1 MTTSNKAV
9 SVYVHFPFCVKKC
22 AYCAFFSK
30 PCRDEKLFDDYTN
43 ALIKRIKSMPRLDVN
58 TVYFGGGT
66 PSVLGSERLCR
77 TLDVITRSLNMR
89 TDAEITVEVNPGTI
103 DAEGLKRLKNGGFN
117 RLSIG
122 MQSAND
128 KTLSVLGRIHSNA
141 DFLRCYEHACG
152 YFDNVSVDLI
162 FALPEDDFDN
172 TVNQIINLSPSHVSA
187 YSLILEEGTPLYNKR
202 NDFHL
207 PSEDEEERQYESLC
221 NALSFAGYTHYEV
234 SSFAKEGRES
244 KHNTVYWERGDYIGI
259 GPSAHSYYN
268 GKRFTVPAD
277 TGRFIKNAS
286 LPFLSDTDYD
296 TAPVISETESEEE
309 RIMLG
314 LRLAKGVMLTESKLK
329 TAKRF
334 ADMGFG
340 KIENGVFSL
349 NDKGFRVSNSII
361 AALI

>member
-30 PCRDEKLFDDYTN
+30 PCRDEKLFDDYTS
-43 ALIKRIKSMPRLDVN
+43 ALICRIKSMPRLDVG

-66 PSVLGSERLCR
+66 PSVLGSARLCR
-77 TLDVITRSLNMR
+77 ILDGITHSLNVSA
-89 TDAEITVEVNPGTI
+89 DAEITVEVNPGTI
-103 DAEGLKRLKNGGFN
+103 GAEGLEDLKSGGFN
-117 RLSIG
+117 RISIG

-128 KTLSVLGRIHSNA
+128 KTLDTLGRIHSN
-141 DFLRCYEHACG
+141 DGFLRCYEHARK

-172 TVNQIINLSPSHVSA
+172 TISQVVDLSPSHVSA
-187 YSLILEEGTPLYNKR
+187 YSLMLEEGTPLYSKR
-202 NDFHL
+202 NALRF
-207 PSEDEEERQYESLC
+207 PGEYEEEKQYKTLC
-221 NALSFAGYTHYEV
+221 GALENAGYTHYEI
-234 SSFAKEGRES
+234 SSFAKKGRES

-259 GPSAHSYYN
+259 GPSAHSYFN
-268 GKRFTVPAD
+268 GKRFSVPAD
-277 TGRFIKNAS
+277 TGGFIKNAS

-314 LRLAKGVMLTESKLK
+314 LRLAKGVSLPESKLNI
-329 TAKRF
+329 AKRF
-334 ADMGFG
+334 AETGFG